1 MLVTCDRRDPRNQRA
16 AMSESWK
23 AVAFCGEAPDSI
35 MVAAVDL
42 QQLLVV
48 ALPSQLAKMKMN
60 QAAQVVEEASQRVL
74 VQSQ

>member
-1 MLVTCDRRDPRNQRA
+1 MLVTCDRRDPRNQLV

-23 AVAFCGEAPDSI
+23 AVAFCGEAPDLI
-35 MVAAVDL
+35 MAAAVDL